1 MNKYFTILFLAL
13 FLFSCRKENDEEV
26 NPVIQEETGTVW
38 LSGGLYFCATQ
49 VRLDSG
55 DTLIPVNTEKILAF
69 EVDDRV
75 LIEYEELEKGETGCR
90 VGTDCM
96 VINVSS
102 ID

>member
-1 MNKYFTILFLAL
+1 MNKYFVILFLTV
-13 FLFSCRKENDEEV
+13 FLFSCRKEKEDEISPAIKEA
-26 NPVIQEETGTVW
+26 TGTVW

-75 LIEYEELEKGETGCR
+75 LIEYEELEKGETRCKIGK
-90 VGTDCM
+90 DCL
-96 VINVSS
+96 VINVSPL
-102 ID
+102 D